1 MSSEQGL
8 MVKGDLV
15 FATVSSVREKSYG
28 ILENYH
34 KNEFVVD
41 CSDMS
46 RIDSAGIA
54 LMLEW
59 KQWCNENKKK
69 CHLKGLQAQGV
80 SLIETYTL
88 GDLLTVS

>member
-1 MSSEQGL
+1 MNKTTSVMSSEQGL

-46 RIDSAGIA
+46 RIDSAG
-54 LMLEW
+54 
-59 KQWCNENKKK
+59 
-69 CHLKGLQAQGV
+69 
-80 SLIETYTL
+80 
-88 GDLLTVS
+88 TVSYTHLTLPTIYSV